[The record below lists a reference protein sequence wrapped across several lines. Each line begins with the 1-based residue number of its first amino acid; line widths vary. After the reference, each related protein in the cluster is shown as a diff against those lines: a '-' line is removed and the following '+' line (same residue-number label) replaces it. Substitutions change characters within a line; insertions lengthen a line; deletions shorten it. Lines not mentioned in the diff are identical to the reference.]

1 MSLTTAS
8 FRINEKFLEIIL
20 ISGVEKDGNVR
31 ITPVKSI
38 RGSDRQV
45 GVPITPVCFTT
56 SPHHSWVWSYPADD
70 LAGNAV
76 VFVACRLSGWRHVWL
91 PIGVFGWFLR
101 VHHRGEYL
109 TGQEAGSTT

>member
-31 ITPVKSI
+31 
-38 RGSDRQV
+38 
-45 GVPITPVCFTT
+45 ITPVCFTT